1 MCGRARPGTLVTP
14 HPQPPKEP
22 PAMSTRTLAG
32 TALAVGA
39 LALPAAANA
48 RPAEQFDSGNPL
60 AVSPTRQVDDSTTIV
75 IEHTRHPGSDTLLVL
90 GLAGGSSLIGARVG
104 GVGGSRAMTRR

>member
-1 MCGRARPGTLVTP
+1 
-14 HPQPPKEP
+14 
-22 PAMSTRTLAG
+22 MSTRTLAG

-60 AVSPTRQVDDSTTIV
+60 AVSPTTQVADSDPIV
-75 IEHTRHPGSDTLLVL
+75 IEHTRHTGADTLLVL
-90 GLAGGSSLIGARVG
+90 GLAGGTFLVGAAAG
-104 GVGGSRAMTRR
+104 GVGGSRAMTRRHAVRP